1 VARLVGEA
9 NVAQNIIAGIVL
21 ILVLF
26 WLFNPA
32 SQAPQTIG
40 AISGGVVS
48 TVQALQ
54 GYSPQSGGQFYGG
67 QRRG

>member
-1 VARLVGEA
+1 MAEGSVTQ
-9 NVAQNIIAGIVL
+9 NVIAGIVL

-32 SQAPQTIG
+32 SQAPDTIK

-67 QRRG
+67 QKHS